1 MESPIVVPSAL
12 QGSARLLE
20 QIAKLTSLRDREA
33 LDAGLVTAMV
43 DLTRARR
50 VAVHRVVGD
59 EGAERW
65 LTRAHWEQPAELSVA
80 SMWSD
85 LTDQP
90 TLEERPAWQHC
101 LMSGHP
107 MPWQESEGRT
117 LFPLPGSG
125 TGQRGGVVE
134 VVTDKALTPN
144 MSRGAQTLLS
154 VVANQLGLLDYSER
168 DTLTGLLNR
177 KSFDESFY
185 KVASVLTPM
194 IPEAQPERRQE
205 QPGAR
210 FWLAVLDIDHFKL
223 VNDRFGHLIGDEVL
237 LLISQVMCG
246 SFRYYD
252 QLYRFGGEEF
262 VVILR
267 CPTEQE
273 AMAAFER
280 FRHRVE
286 HHLFPQV
293 EHITVSIGFTDVRS
307 ADSPVA
313 AVERAD
319 RAVYFA
325 KHNGR
330 NQVRCMETLVR
341 EGHLSDDNKAG
352 DVDLF

>member
-1 MESPIVVPSAL
+1 MEAPIVVPSAL

-33 LDAGLVTAMV
+33 LDAGLVTSMV
-43 DLTRARR
+43 DLTRAKR

-65 LTRAHWEQPAELSVA
+65 LTRAHWEQPAALSVA
-80 SMWSD
+80 SMWTD
-85 LTDQP
+85 LADQP
-90 TLEERPAWQHC
+90 TLEERPAWQNC
-101 LMSGHP
+101 LASGHP
-107 MPWQESEGRT
+107 IPWRAPDGQT
-117 LFPLPGSG
+117 LFPLPGAG
-125 TGQRGGVVE
+125 QGQRGGVVE
-134 VVTDKALTPN
+134 VVTDKPLTTN
-144 MSRGAQTLLS
+144 MWRGAQTLLA
-154 VVANQLGLLDYSER
+154 VIANQLGLLDYSER

-194 IPEAQPERRQE
+194 VPEMQTERRQA
-205 QPGAR
+205 PPASR
-210 FWLAVLDIDHFKL
+210 YWLAVLDIDHFKL

-237 LLISQVMCG
+237 LLISQVMCS

-273 AMAAFER
+273 AMAAFDR
-280 FRHRVE
+280 FRYRVE

-293 EHITVSIGFTDVRS
+293 EHITVSIGFTDVRA

-330 NQVRCMETLVR
+330 NQVHCMETLVR
-341 EGHLSDDNKAG
+341 EGHLDDDNKAG
-352 DVDLF
+352 DIDLF